1 MRIIIPSYPEPY
13 THPVPLAIV
22 GLVRIHPHY
31 PQHYYYYY
39 EVYI

>member
-1 MRIIIPSYPEPY
+1 MTEAGYPEPY
-13 THPVPLAIV
+13 THPPTLANV
-22 GLVRIHPHY
+22 GLVRVHPHY

>member
-1 MRIIIPSYPEPY
+1 MRILGLGYPEPY
-13 THPVPLAIV
+13 THPSTLAIV

-39 EVYI
+39 EVYL